1 MHWALGGGVPKP
13 PLLSITRLP
22 SPPPPFPPDIND
34 ICIVSST
41 ELPKR
46 STPFFPNVDVGG
58 RLFLIILCLM
68 SGDSPGLR
76 LLDSVTIDVG

>member
-1 MHWALGGGVPKP
+1 MEDSGGGVPKP
-13 PLLSITRLP
+13 PLLLITRLP
-22 SPPPPFPPDIND
+22 PPPPPPFPPDMND
-34 ICIVSST
+34 CIVSST

-68 SGDSPGLR
+68 SGDSPRVR
-76 LLDSVTIDVG
+76 LLKSVTIDVG